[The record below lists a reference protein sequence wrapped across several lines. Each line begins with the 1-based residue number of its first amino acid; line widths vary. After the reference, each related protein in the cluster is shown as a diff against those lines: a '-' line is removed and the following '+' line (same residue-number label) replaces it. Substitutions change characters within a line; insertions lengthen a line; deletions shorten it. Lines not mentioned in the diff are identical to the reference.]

1 MKLQPLGDRLIV
13 EVLEEEEQTASGI
26 VLQPGE
32 NVLSVTA
39 RDDAGNST
47 TDTLTVTLTAAFT
60 FTDDPLVARN
70 TLVKA
75 VHITELRA
83 AIDRLRGDR
92 GLAPFA
98 WTDRTLVPGVT
109 RARAVHV
116 TELRTALDQTY
127 QASRQAPPTYTDP
140 ALVAGRTTI
149 KKVHLDELRAA
160 VLGLR
165 GP

>member
-1 MKLQPLGDRLIV
+1 MNATRGSSDR
-13 EVLEEEEQTASGI
+13 
-26 VLQPGE
+26 
-32 NVLSVTA
+32 
-39 RDDAGNST
+39 
-47 TDTLTVTLTAAFT
+47 
-60 FTDDPLVARN
+60 
-70 TLVKA
+70 
-75 VHITELRA
+75 
-83 AIDRLRGDR
+83 
-92 GLAPFA
+92 
-98 WTDRTLVPGVT
+98 VT